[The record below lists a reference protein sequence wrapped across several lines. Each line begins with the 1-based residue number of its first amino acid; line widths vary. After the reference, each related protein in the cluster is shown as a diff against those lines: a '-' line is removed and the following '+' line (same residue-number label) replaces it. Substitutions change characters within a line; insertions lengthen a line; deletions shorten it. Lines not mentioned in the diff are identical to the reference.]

1 MSKICNLH
9 WIWEMIRRCVLRAT
23 AAVLCHVVVKPWT
36 VIFWLRDGIKKVVE
50 LHLMLFRRVQFL
62 EAWCFVLYRS
72 VVQPSRYSKWRDIY
86 MSFCFH
92 FCKKQSSNE
101 SSFFFLLFCFSS
113 QRELDN
119 TATILAN
126 RQDESEQSRKKLIE
140 QSREFKK
147 NTPEVR
153 RKAVP
158 VCRVSCSCVWC

>member
-9 WIWEMIRRCVLRAT
+9 WIWEMIRRCVLRGT

-62 EAWCFVLYRS
+62 EDWCFVLYRS

-92 FCKKQSSNE
+92 FCKKQSFNE
-101 SSFFFLLFCFSS
+101 SSFFVVVLFSS
-113 QRELDN
+113 QRELDT